1 MLSHSINNFVL
12 TIKKDG
18 KIRYLEDQEI
28 NVINAFLKLDLS

>member
-1 MLSHSINNFVL
+1 MLSHSISNFVL

-18 KIRYLEDQEI
+18 KIRYLKDQEI